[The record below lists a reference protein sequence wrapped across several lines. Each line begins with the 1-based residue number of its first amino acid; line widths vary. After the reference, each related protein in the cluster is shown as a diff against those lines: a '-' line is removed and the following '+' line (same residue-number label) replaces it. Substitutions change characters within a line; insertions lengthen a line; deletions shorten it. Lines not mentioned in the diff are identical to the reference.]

1 MSRIFDDNI
10 QMGVAGDHLEFD
22 PALREYQ
29 KRNLR
34 KSLLRPFRPWMGSAE
49 NEAH

>member
-1 MSRIFDDNI
+1 MSRIFNENI
-10 QMGVAGDHLEFD
+10 QMGVPGDPLEFD
-22 PALREYQ
+22 PALREFQ

-34 KSLLRPFRPWMGSAE
+34 KSLLRPFLPWMGSAE